1 MRYRYLVIA
10 AAMLVVA
17 GMSRP
22 AMAIKNFC
30 DVFKKECLDNN
41 SNKEFVEEVTKEKN
55 NACLICHQGKKRKN
69 KNAFGAELG
78 KLLNKKKDAKDKEKI
93 AASINKVLAMH
104 VDPKDDKSETY
115 ADRLKAGK
123 WPAGTLEELKKE
135 PKGSKDTKDSG
146 ESEEKEEKE

>member
-10 AAMLVVA
+10 AAMLAVA
-17 GMSRP
+17 GVSRP

-41 SNKEFVEEVTKEKN
+41 SHKEFVEEVTKEKN
-55 NACLICHQGKKRKN
+55 ACLLCHQGVKKKKN
-69 KNAFGAELG
+69 KNAFGVELG
-78 KLLNKKKDAKDKEKI
+78 KLLDKKKDAKDKEKI
-93 AASINKVLAMH
+93 ATAIKKVLAMH

-115 ADRLKAGK
+115 GERIQAGK
-123 WPAGTLEELKKE
+123 WPVGTLAEMKKE
-135 PKGSKDTKDSG
+135 PKSSKDSKDSG

>member
-17 GMSRP
+17 GISQP

-41 SNKEFVEEVTKEKN
+41 SNKEFVAEVTKEKN

-69 KNAFGAELG
+69 KNAFGAQLS
-78 KLLNKKKDAKDKEKI
+78 KLLDKKKDAKDTEKI
-93 AASINKVLAMH
+93 SAAIKKVLAMH

-123 WPAGTLEELKKE
+123 WPVGTLEELKKE
-135 PKGSKDTKDSG
+135 PKGSKDSG
-146 ESEEKEEKE
+146 DTEKKEKEE